1 MPSQTDTIKFID
13 TRPETSV
20 LSVFRHLNYKH
31 WNALA
36 EYVDN
41 SLQSYLMNRDRL
53 YSDFNQQYVTISIS
67 FDNEDNAIVIK
78 DNAAGISLK
87 DFPRAFRPASVPPD
101 TSSLSEFGLG
111 MKTASCWAAPLW
123 SVRTKALD
131 ENYVRTVIFDIDEIT
146 ENKQDDVPVISE
158 LCDKAEHFTVVT
170 LNNVFRMPKGVTIK
184 KIKDHLS
191 DIYRVFIR
199 NRSLKLLVNNELLVY
214 EEPIFL
220 SAPYHND
227 PADAPVQYW
236 KRDIDVV
243 TNGGKIINGFV
254 GILETGGVSKAGL
267 TLFRRGRAI
276 LGSGDDRY
284 KPMEIFTAPNSF
296 KSQRIYGEL
305 HLDEFS
311 VTQQK
316 DAFTWREF
324 SSGEVEFIE
333 IIKQKLSSPPSF
345 LTQAERHRQNKSKI
359 EIPQEDL
366 DKILEETA
374 NAISKGLPTIVDA
387 PESEQEL
394 ATPPVILPPIQL
406 IDLKSF
412 REFNVLVNDQSWHIR
427 LEISSDSSIVDW
439 LTISDRPSASAI
451 KNIRNEAI
459 RSLGLRISLRC
470 PFMVQFLGPD
480 MENLEPLFRLAVAL
494 GLSQVIAA
502 ESGVVMAGVIT
513 KKVNEL
519 LKGPLAKGDLND

>member
-1 MPSQTDTIKFID
+1 MNPLKDTIQSVD

-36 EYVDN
+36 EFVDN
-41 SLQSYLMNRDRL
+41 SLQSYLTNRDRFI
-53 YSDFNQQYVTISIS
+53 SDFNQQCVTISIT
-67 FDNEDNAIVIK
+67 FDNEDNAIIIK

-101 TSSLSEFGLG
+101 ISSLSEFGLG
-111 MKTASCWAAPLW
+111 MKTASCWASPLW

-131 ENYVRTVIFDIDEIT
+131 EDYVRTVIFDIDEIT
-146 ENKQDDVPVISE
+146 KNRQEDVSVLTE

-170 LNNVFRMPKGVTIK
+170 LNNVFRMPKSLTIK

-191 DIYRVFIR
+191 DIYRIFIL
-199 NRSLKLLVNNELLVY
+199 NGSLRLLVNNELLVY

-220 SAPYHND
+220 NAPYHND
-227 PADAPVQYW
+227 PVGAPIHYW
-236 KRDIDVV
+236 KRVINIE
-243 TNGGKIINGFV
+243 TNDGKIINGFV
-254 GILETGGVSKAGL
+254 GILEIGSVSRAGL

-276 LGSGDDRY
+276 LGSGDERY
-284 KPMEIFTAPNSF
+284 KPMEIYTAPNSF

-324 SSGEVEFIE
+324 GGGELEFID
-333 IIKQKLSSPPSF
+333 IIKQKLSSLPSF

-374 NAISKGLPTIVDA
+374 NAISEGLPSIVDP
-387 PESEQEL
+387 PESEPEL
-394 ATPPVILPPIQL
+394 FPPPLILSPLQP

-439 LTISDRPSASAI
+439 LTISDRPSASSI
-451 KNIRNEAI
+451 KHIRN
-459 RSLGLRISLRC
+459 LGLRISLRC

-494 GLSQVIAA
+494 GLSQVISS
-502 ESGVVMAGVIT
+502 ESGVTKAGVIT

-519 LKGPLAKGDLND
+519 LKGPLAKGDFND

>member
-1 MPSQTDTIKFID
+1 MPAQQDLIKFID

-41 SLQSYLMNRDRL
+41 SLQSYLANRERFIEEL
-53 YSDFNQQYVTISIS
+53 NQRYVTISIS
-67 FDNEDNAIVIK
+67 FDSEDNAIIIK

-131 ENYVRTVIFDIDEIT
+131 EDYVRTVVFDIDEIT

-158 LCDKAEHFTVVT
+158 KCDRNEHFTVVT

-199 NRSLKLLVNNELLVY
+199 NGSLKLLVNNELLVY
-214 EEPIFL
+214 EDPVFL

-227 PADAPVQYW
+227 PIGAAIQHW
-236 KRDIDVV
+236 KRDINLEISD
-243 TNGGKIINGFV
+243 GKVIKGFV
-254 GILETGGVSKAGL
+254 GILDTGGVSKAGL

-276 LGSGDDRY
+276 LGSGDERY
-284 KPMEIFTAPNSF
+284 KPMEIYTAPNSF

-324 SSGEVEFIE
+324 SGGEVEFID
-333 IIKQKLSSPPSF
+333 IIRQKLSSPPSF
-345 LTQAERHRQNKSKI
+345 LTQAERHRQNKNKI
-359 EIPQEDL
+359 EIPQENL

-374 NAISKGLPTIVDA
+374 YAISEGLPTIIDD
-387 PESEQEL
+387 PETEPEFISSPITLPHIQ
-394 ATPPVILPPIQL
+394 PV
-406 IDLKSF
+406 DLKSF

-427 LEISSDSSIVDW
+427 LRYHQIH
-439 LTISDRPSASAI
+439 
-451 KNIRNEAI
+451 
-459 RSLGLRISLRC
+459 
-470 PFMVQFLGPD
+470 Q
-480 MENLEPLFRLAVAL
+480 
-494 GLSQVIAA
+494 
-502 ESGVVMAGVIT
+502 
-513 KKVNEL
+513 L
-519 LKGPLAKGDLND
+519 LIG

>member
-1 MPSQTDTIKFID
+1 MP
-13 TRPETSV
+13 
-20 LSVFRHLNYKH
+20 N
-31 WNALA
+31 
-36 EYVDN
+36 
-41 SLQSYLMNRDRL
+41 
-53 YSDFNQQYVTISIS
+53 
-67 FDNEDNAIVIK
+67 
-78 DNAAGISLK
+78 
-87 DFPRAFRPASVPPD
+87 
-101 TSSLSEFGLG
+101 
-111 MKTASCWAAPLW
+111 
-123 SVRTKALD
+123 
-131 ENYVRTVIFDIDEIT
+131 
-146 ENKQDDVPVISE
+146 
-158 LCDKAEHFTVVT
+158 
-170 LNNVFRMPKGVTIK
+170 GVTIK

-199 NRSLKLLVNNELLVY
+199 NGSLRLLVNNELLVY
-214 EEPIFL
+214 EESIFL
-220 SAPYHND
+220 NAPSHNE
-227 PADAPVQYW
+227 PVGAPPQYW
-236 KRDIDVV
+236 KRDINVV
-243 TNGGKIINGFV
+243 TNEGKIINGFV

-276 LGSGDDRY
+276 LGSGDERY

-324 SSGEVEFIE
+324 SGGEVEFID

-374 NAISKGLPTIVDA
+374 NAISEGLPNIVDA
-387 PESEQEL
+387 PEAEPESI
-394 ATPPVILPPIQL
+394 ASPVVLPPIQPV
-406 IDLKSF
+406 DLKSF

-427 LEISSDSSIVDW
+427 LEISSDSSIIDW
-439 LTISDRPSASAI
+439 LTISDRPTASSA
-451 KNIRNEAI
+451 KNSQNEPNRN
-459 RSLGLRISLRC
+459 LGLRISLRC

-480 MENLEPLFRLAVAL
+480 MQNLEPLFRLAVAL

>member
-1 MPSQTDTIKFID
+1 MPFEQDIIKSID

-20 LSVFRHLNYKH
+20 LGVFRHLNYKH

-41 SLQSYLMNRDRL
+41 SLQSYINNRERL
-53 YSDFNQQYVTISIS
+53 LSDFNQQQVTISIN
-67 FDNEDNAIVIK
+67 FDNEDNAIIIK

-131 ENYVRTVIFDIDEIT
+131 ESYVRTVIFDIDEIT
-146 ENKQDDVPVISE
+146 EKKTDDIPVISE
-158 LCDKAEHFTVVT
+158 LCDQNEHFTVVT
-170 LNNVFRMPKGVTIK
+170 LNNVFSMPKGVTIK

-199 NRSLKLLVNNELLVY
+199 NGSLRLLVNNELLMF

-220 SAPYHND
+220 NAPYHSDSNN
-227 PADAPVQYW
+227 APPQLW
-236 KRDIDVV
+236 KRDIDIL
-243 TNGGKIINGFV
+243 TKDGKNINGFV
-254 GILETGGVSKAGL
+254 GILETGGASKAGL

-276 LGSGDDRY
+276 LGSGDSRY
-284 KPMEIFTAPNSF
+284 KPMEIYTAPNSF

-316 DAFTWREF
+316 DAFTWKEF
-324 SSGEVEFIE
+324 SGGEDEFIGL
-333 IIKQKLSSPPSF
+333 IKQKLSALPSL
-345 LTQAERHRQNKSKI
+345 LTQAERHRQNKLKI
-359 EIPQEDL
+359 KVPQEDI
-366 DKILEETA
+366 DKILELTA
-374 NAISKGLPTIVDA
+374 NAISEGLPTIIDD
-387 PESEQEL
+387 PE
-394 ATPPVILPPIQL
+394 TPPELESPPVVLPPIQEG
-406 IDLKSF
+406 DLKSY
-412 REFNVLVNDQSWHIR
+412 REFNVLVNEQDWRIR

-439 LTISDRPSASAI
+439 LTISDRPSASSS
-451 KNIRNEAI
+451 KNFDTQGVRN
-459 RSLGLRISLRC
+459 LGLRISLRN

-494 GLSQVIAA
+494 GLAQVIAA
-502 ESGVVMAGVIT
+502 ESGIQMAGVIT

-519 LKGPLAKGDLND
+519 LRGPLANGDLSE